1 MTGRPD
7 ELLARLHR
15 DEWARLVAVLARQFG
30 DLDLAEDAAQV
41 AMETALVRWADEGVP
56 GSPNAWL
63 LTTAR
68 RTALDRVRRDAN
80 YARKLSAYAVEHS
93 GSAPP
98 AESEAIAGL
107 DDARDEQLAMMMA
120 CCHPAIGPADQ
131 IAMMLRFA
139 AGLTTAE
146 VAACLLQSVPT
157 LQARITR
164 AKKRIAANRIPI
176 AVPAEPEALSRR
188 LDLVLS
194 AVSLIY
200 TTGYDTIG
208 GERVVRTELTGEAL
222 RLARIVVASLPE
234 QPEAEALLG
243 LLLLTQAREAA
254 RIDHEGVPIA
264 LEDQD
269 RTRWDGALV
278 AEGTALVERAARR
291 PTAGRFT
298 IQAAIAAVHAEAPSF
313 ARTDWRQI
321 VVLYDLLLGTRDDP
335 VVRMNRAI
343 AIARRDS
350 PSAGLALLRELED
363 VPELDRH
370 HPFHAALA
378 LLHTETSDVEAARRA
393 WERAL
398 ELVEGTPQRRFIQRR
413 LEGLR

>member
-30 DLDLAEDAAQV
+30 DIDLAEEVAQA
-41 AMETALVRWADEGVP
+41 AMETALVRWPNDGVP
-56 GSPNAWL
+56 RSPSAWL

-68 RTALDRVRRDAN
+68 RAAVDRVRRDAVYTGKLAG
-80 YARKLSAYAVEHS
+80 YALERPST
-93 GSAPP
+93 APP

-107 DDARDEQLAMMMA
+107 EDVYDEQLAMMMA

-139 AGLTTAE
+139 AGLTTQE
-146 VAACLLQSVPT
+146 VAAGLLQSDST

-164 AKKRIAANRIPI
+164 AKKRIAANRIPL
-176 AVPAEPEALSRR
+176 AVPREAGALSER

-194 AVSLIY
+194 AISLIY
-200 TTGYDTIG
+200 TTGYDTPV
-208 GERVVRTELTGEAL
+208 GERVVRAELTGEAL
-222 RLARIVVASLPE
+222 RLARIVLGALPE
-234 QPEAEALLG
+234 EAEAEALVG

-254 RIDHEGVPIA
+254 RIDEDGVPVA

-269 RTRWDGALV
+269 RRRWDAAMI

-291 PTAGRFT
+291 PTVGRFT
-298 IQAAIAAVHAEAPSF
+298 IQAAIAAVHAEASSIE
-313 ARTDWRQI
+313 RTDWRQI
-321 VVLYDLLLGTRDDP
+321 VVLYDLLLARGDDP
-335 VVRMNRAI
+335 IVRMNRAI

-350 PSAGLALLRELED
+350 PAEGLVLLRNLEG
-363 VPELDRH
+363 VPELERH
-370 HPFHAALA
+370 HPFHASLA
-378 LLHTETSDVEAARRA
+378 LLYTEVGDAEAARAA

-398 ELVEGTPQRRFIQRR
+398 DLVEGAPQRRFIQRR
-413 LEGLR
+413 LEDLR

>member
-15 DEWARLVAVLARQFG
+15 DEWARLVAVLVRQFG
-30 DLDLAEDAAQV
+30 DIELAEEAAQA
-41 AMETALVRWADEGVP
+41 AMETALVRWPDEGVP
-56 GSPNAWL
+56 RSPSAWL

-68 RTALDRVRRDAN
+68 RTARDRVRRDAGYTGKLAG
-80 YARKLSAYAVEHS
+80 YALEHPA
-93 GSAPP
+93 SAPP
-98 AESEAIAGL
+98 AENEAIAGL
-107 DDARDEQLAMMMA
+107 EDVYDEQLAMMMA

-176 AVPAEPEALSRR
+176 AVPRESDALAER

-194 AVSLIY
+194 AISLIY
-200 TTGYDTIG
+200 TTGYDTPS
-208 GERVVRTELTGEAL
+208 GERVVRAELTGEAL
-222 RLARIVVASLPE
+222 RLARIVVGALPE
-234 QPEAEALLG
+234 QAEAEALLG
-243 LLLLTQAREAA
+243 LLLLTQAREPA
-254 RIDHEGVPIA
+254 RIDADGVPVA

-269 RTRWDGALV
+269 RGRWERAMI
-278 AEGTALVERAARR
+278 AEATTLVERAAQR

-298 IQAAIAAVHAEAPSF
+298 IQAAIAAVHAEAVSF
-313 ARTDWRQI
+313 GRTDWSQI
-321 VVLYDLLLGTRDDP
+321 VVLYDLLLARGDDP

-343 AIARRDS
+343 AIARRDT
-350 PSAGLALLRELED
+350 PAAGLALLRELES
-363 VPELDRH
+363 VPELERH

-378 LLHTETSDVEAARRA
+378 LLHTEVGDIEAARA
-393 WERAL
+393 SWERAR
-398 ELVEGTPQRRFIQRR
+398 ELVDGVPQRRFIQRR
-413 LEGLR
+413 LDDLR